1 MYSSW
6 MDYLE
11 LLGKEM
17 TVQSGSNVQRLKER
31 SWIGAAEIDWQVA
44 SAAAGEVASAAGVTG
59 FRGEVASAAG
69 VTGFPSYSA
78 DAEVVMSDSR
88 GFLSVDCAKTV
99 LETGIRE
106 GRGLG

>member
-1 MYSSW
+1 

-17 TVQSGSNVQRLKER
+17 AVQSGSNVRRLKER

-44 SAAAGEVASAAGVTG
+44 SAA
-59 FRGEVASAAG
+59 G

-78 DAEVVMSDSR
+78 DAEAVIPDSR

-99 LETGIRE
+99 LETGKR
-106 GRGLG
+106 GRRGLG

>member
-1 MYSSW
+1 

-17 TVQSGSNVQRLKER
+17 DVQSGSNVRRLKER

-44 SAAAGEVASAAGVTG
+44 SAARVTGFPGEVAL
-59 FRGEVASAAG
+59 AAG

-78 DAEVVMSDSR
+78 DAEAVISDSHR
-88 GFLSVDCAKTV
+88 FLSVDCVKTV
-99 LETGIRE
+99 LETGKW
-106 GRGLG
+106 GRCGLG